1 MRLEMGTFPVEQI
14 SLGSQTRYANGHLQ
28 VDKSSVI
35 DAVMQDPRIAS
46 ADLELAFPGESVR
59 IWPVRDVI
67 EPRIKV
73 DGPGVIYPGACG
85 RSITT
90 VGEGRTHRLSGMG
103 IVEVSNVNW
112 HDAGGDYVEICLDMT
127 GHWAEAL
134 PYSQLN
140 QLCLVVEPDPGL
152 GNEAQNDAVHKA
164 ALVVND
170 QVAAATKDLTP
181 PQLDVYELSDV
192 DPALPKVIYVWCVHS
207 PQAMSGSPTAF
218 CTMTY
223 GLTQLTP
230 PWFLHPNEILD
241 GALSG
246 PYRTA
251 FAMSWTVVN
260 NPVLMDL
267 YHRGWIEPGVP
278 PRRNGRRRENS
289 SWPPDRQA
297 GQPSGGQRGHCHLGR
312 GWQ

>member
-14 SLGSQTRYANGHLQ
+14 SFGSQTRYADGHLQ
-28 VDKSSVI
+28 VDKVSVI
-35 DAVMQDPRIAS
+35 EAVMQDPRIAS
-46 ADLELAFPGESVR
+46 ANLELAFPGESVR

-103 IVEVSNVNW
+103 IVEVSSVNW

-127 GHWAEAL
+127 GHWAEIL
-134 PYSQLN
+134 PYSKLN

-170 QVAAATKDLTP
+170 QVAAATKELTP
-181 PQLDVYELSDV
+181 PQLDV
-192 DPALPKVIYVWCVHS
+192 
-207 PQAMSGSPTAF
+207 
-218 CTMTY
+218 
-223 GLTQLTP
+223 
-230 PWFLHPNEILD
+230 
-241 GALSG
+241 
-246 PYRTA
+246 
-251 FAMSWTVVN
+251 
-260 NPVLMDL
+260 
-267 YHRGWIEPGVP
+267 
-278 PRRNGRRRENS
+278 
-289 SWPPDRQA
+289 
-297 GQPSGGQRGHCHLGR
+297 
-312 GWQ
+312 

>member
-1 MRLEMGTFPVEQI
+1 MRLEMGTFPVEHM
-14 SLGSQTRYANGHLQ
+14 SFGPQTRYTDGHLQ
-28 VDKSSVI
+28 VEKAGVI
-35 DAVMQDPRIAS
+35 EAVMQDPRIAS

-103 IVEVSNVNW
+103 IVEVSSVNW

-127 GHWAEAL
+127 GHWAEML
-134 PYSQLN
+134 PYGKLN

-170 QVAAATKDLTP
+170 QVAAATKELSP
-181 PQLDVYELSDV
+181 PQLDMYELTGV
-192 DPALPKVIYVWCVHS
+192 DPALPKVIYIWCVHS

-260 NPVLMDL
+260 NPVMMDL
-267 YHRGWIEPGVP
+267 YHRHGVDW
-278 PRRNGRRRENS
+278 NF
-289 SWPPDRQA
+289 
-297 GQPSGGQRGHCHLGR
+297 LGVMTLR
-312 GWQ
+312 TEWT